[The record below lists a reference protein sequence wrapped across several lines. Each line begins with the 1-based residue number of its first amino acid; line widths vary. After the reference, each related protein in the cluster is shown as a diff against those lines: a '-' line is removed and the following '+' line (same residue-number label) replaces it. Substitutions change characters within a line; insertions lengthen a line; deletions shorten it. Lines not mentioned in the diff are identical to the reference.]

1 MTVGTKNYIYDY
13 DYEKDV
19 ISLYAIEH
27 SEGNLMQVR
36 KVQNIKVFPNP
47 VSAGQTLHFQLPEGS
62 ITGVNIYN
70 AAGATELRAVG
81 KDDTIEV
88 PSEKLSTGVHPYKV
102 TDDKGTTH
110 SGKLIVK

>member
-1 MTVGTKNYIYDY
+1 MDYGAARPNLMTVGTKNYIYDY

-19 ISLYAIEH
+19 ITLYAIEH

-62 ITGVNIYN
+62 ITGVNI
-70 AAGATELRAVG
+70 LRLWPL
-81 KDDTIEV
+81 T
-88 PSEKLSTGVHPYKV
+88 
-102 TDDKGTTH
+102 
-110 SGKLIVK
+110 